1 MFTLENLLNIEGLRV
16 PQTKLGAVEGSKAT
30 EHTIVETETVI
41 SGKVL
46 FLRIGERMGYKCSLH
61 GECYVWEINKC

>member
-46 FLRIGERMGYKCSLH
+46 FLRIGERMVISVPSTENAMCGR
-61 GECYVWEINKC
+61 